1 MLPFFFFFFIIN
13 MIKNLNLLYF
23 GVIFIQ
29 GVLTGLEL
37 NKAVVALVKPSLL
50 YSVLIFDFNFGF
62 YTKT

>member
-1 MLPFFFFFFIIN
+1 